1 MSWLSVDA
9 ALITD
14 VSGKPD
20 LRFAHPRLRDRY
32 PSYKNTKVSVLD
44 LRTTHNRF
52 PGADYYDADILNT
65 EQLLKV
71 FRIVKPDVIIDTVS
85 PPPLEGEREMLYN
98 VNVNGTK
105 NLVEVAGGAK
115 GDWGGKCKAFVYT
128 SSSSVVHDTQG
139 DLINVD
145 ERWPK
150 IVGKLQQE
158 YYTETKALAED
169 FVLKYNGTSPS
180 GMLTVAIRPAGIHGE
195 RDTTLTKKLVEHG
208 SKASPLVLSF
218 QLGNNDNLFDF
229 TYVGNIAYAHMLA
242 AELLLATMK
251 RIETKAVLPL
261 DHERVDGEAFNI
273 TNDSPVYF
281 WDMARSIWALM
292 DRYVEP
298 EQAWVLP
305 EGALTVIGGILE
317 TVFGLFGKK
326 PRLTRREVRYSSIQE
341 RSLNKPDRSKGAR
354 AISIVEGLKLSN
366 SVFSSRF
373 CGDVKEVG
381 RYPFVVFS
389 KAMAAY
395 YLELLFFTSIY
406 QALSQSSRIIFTAVN
421 VRDVGHHLKRLQSD
435 TLKNAYSVKY

>member
-1 MSWLSVDA
+1 MAQSRVIELGNVLVVGGCGFVGAHVVDQLLNFPSEDSLPTHPVSRVIDA
-9 ALITD
+9 
-14 VSGKPD
+14 SGKPD
-20 LRFAHPRLRDRY
+20 PRFAHPRLRDRY

-139 DLINVD
+139 DLVNVD

-218 QLGNNDNLFDF
+218 QLGDNDNLFDF

-326 PRLTRREVRYSSIQE
+326 PRLTRREVRYSCMTRYFSCDKAKRRLGYVPYVPLDE
-341 RSLNKPDRSKGAR
+341 GVARSVGFMLEQNKNIEAKKQ
-354 AISIVEGLKLSN
+354 L
-366 SVFSSRF
+366 
-373 CGDVKEVG
+373 
-381 RYPFVVFS
+381 
-389 KAMAAY
+389 
-395 YLELLFFTSIY
+395 
-406 QALSQSSRIIFTAVN
+406 
-421 VRDVGHHLKRLQSD
+421 
-435 TLKNAYSVKY
+435 

>member
-1 MSWLSVDA
+1 MDH
-9 ALITD
+9 
-14 VSGKPD
+14 
-20 LRFAHPRLRDRY
+20 LRYL
-32 PSYKNTKVSVLD
+32 
-44 LRTTHNRF
+44 TT
-52 PGADYYDADILNT
+52 T
-65 EQLLKV
+65 
-71 FRIVKPDVIIDTVS
+71 
-85 PPPLEGEREMLYN
+85 
-98 VNVNGTK
+98 
-105 NLVEVAGGAK
+105 
-115 GDWGGKCKAFVYT
+115 
-128 SSSSVVHDTQG
+128 
-139 DLINVD
+139 LINID
-145 ERWPK
+145 Y
-150 IVGKLQQE
+150 Q
-158 YYTETKALAED
+158 ALAED

-218 QLGNNDNLFDF
+218 QLGDNDNLFDF

-326 PRLTRREVRYSSIQE
+326 PRLTRREVRYSCMTRYFSCDKAKRRLGFVPYVPLDE
-341 RSLNKPDRSKGAR
+341 GVARSVGFMLEQNKNIEAKKQ
-354 AISIVEGLKLSN
+354 L
-366 SVFSSRF
+366 
-373 CGDVKEVG
+373 
-381 RYPFVVFS
+381 
-389 KAMAAY
+389 
-395 YLELLFFTSIY
+395 
-406 QALSQSSRIIFTAVN
+406 
-421 VRDVGHHLKRLQSD
+421 
-435 TLKNAYSVKY
+435 

>member
-1 MSWLSVDA
+1 MAQSRVIELGNVLVVGGCGFVGAHVVDQ
-9 ALITD
+9 LLNFPSEESLPD
-14 VSGKPD
+14 KPASRILD
-20 LRFAHPRLRDRY
+20 ANGNPDSRFAHPRLRGRY

-44 LRTTHNRF
+44 LRTAHNRF
-52 PGADYYDADILNT
+52 PGAEYYDADILNT
-65 EQLLKV
+65 EQLLEV
-71 FRIVKPDVIIDTVS
+71 LRIVKPDVIIDTVS

-105 NLVEVAGGAK
+105 NLLEVAGGAK

-169 FVLKYNGTSPS
+169 IVLKYNGASPS

-218 QLGNNDNLFDF
+218 QLGDNDNLFDF

-242 AELLLATMK
+242 AQLLLATKK
-251 RIETKAVLPL
+251 RAEAKATPPL

-298 EQAWVLP
+298 SQVWVLP

-326 PRLTRREVRYSSIQE
+326 PRLTRREVRYSCMTRYFSCDKAKRRLGYVPYVPLDE
-341 RSLNKPDRSKGAR
+341 GVARSVGFMLEQTKN
-354 AISIVEGLKLSN
+354 VEAKKQL
-366 SVFSSRF
+366 
-373 CGDVKEVG
+373 
-381 RYPFVVFS
+381 
-389 KAMAAY
+389 
-395 YLELLFFTSIY
+395 
-406 QALSQSSRIIFTAVN
+406 
-421 VRDVGHHLKRLQSD
+421 
-435 TLKNAYSVKY
+435 

>member
-1 MSWLSVDA
+1 MVQSRVIELGNVLVVGGCGFVGAHVVDQLLNFPSESSLPDSPASRITDA
-9 ALITD
+9 A
-14 VSGKPD
+14 GNPD
-20 LRFAHPRLRDRY
+20 PRFAHPRLRGRY

-44 LRTTHNRF
+44 LRTVHNRF
-52 PGADYYDADILNT
+52 PGAEYYDADILNT
-65 EQLLKV
+65 EQLLEV
-71 FRIVKPDVIIDTVS
+71 LRIVKPDVIIDTVS

-158 YYTETKALAED
+158 YYTETKALAEE
-169 FVLKYNGTSPS
+169 FVLKYNGASPS

-208 SKASPLVLSF
+208 TKASPLVLSI
-218 QLGNNDNLFDF
+218 QLGDNDNLFDF

-242 AELLLATMK
+242 AELLLATKK
-251 RIETKAVLPL
+251 RSEAKATPPL

-298 EQAWVLP
+298 SQAWALP
-305 EGALTVIGGILE
+305 EGTLTVIGGILE

-326 PRLTRREVRYSSIQE
+326 PRLSRREVRYSCMTRYFSCDKAKRRLGYVPYVPLDE
-341 RSLNKPDRSKGAR
+341 GVARSVGFMLEQKKN
-354 AISIVEGLKLSN
+354 VEAKKQL
-366 SVFSSRF
+366 
-373 CGDVKEVG
+373 
-381 RYPFVVFS
+381 
-389 KAMAAY
+389 
-395 YLELLFFTSIY
+395 
-406 QALSQSSRIIFTAVN
+406 
-421 VRDVGHHLKRLQSD
+421 
-435 TLKNAYSVKY
+435 

>member
-1 MSWLSVDA
+1 MAQSRVIELGNVLVVGGCGFVGAHVVDQ
-9 ALITD
+9 LLNFPSEDSLPTHPVSKVTD
-14 VSGKPD
+14 ASGKPD

-139 DLINVD
+139 DLVNVD

-218 QLGNNDNLFDF
+218 QLGDNDNLFDF

-326 PRLTRREVRYSSIQE
+326 PRLTRREVRYSCMTRYFSCDKAKRRLGYVPYIPLE
-341 RSLNKPDRSKGAR
+341 EGVARSVGFMLEQNKNIEAKKQ
-354 AISIVEGLKLSN
+354 L
-366 SVFSSRF
+366 
-373 CGDVKEVG
+373 
-381 RYPFVVFS
+381 
-389 KAMAAY
+389 
-395 YLELLFFTSIY
+395 
-406 QALSQSSRIIFTAVN
+406 
-421 VRDVGHHLKRLQSD
+421 
-435 TLKNAYSVKY
+435 

>member
-1 MSWLSVDA
+1 MAQNRWQAPARILHRNKG
-9 ALITD
+9 TD
-14 VSGKPD
+14 H
-20 LRFAHPRLRDRY
+20 LRY
-32 PSYKNTKVSVLD
+32 PKK
-44 LRTTHNRF
+44 TT
-52 PGADYYDADILNT
+52 
-65 EQLLKV
+65 
-71 FRIVKPDVIIDTVS
+71 
-85 PPPLEGEREMLYN
+85 
-98 VNVNGTK
+98 
-105 NLVEVAGGAK
+105 
-115 GDWGGKCKAFVYT
+115 
-128 SSSSVVHDTQG
+128 
-139 DLINVD
+139 LINID
-145 ERWPK
+145 Y
-150 IVGKLQQE
+150 Q
-158 YYTETKALAED
+158 ALAED

-218 QLGNNDNLFDF
+218 QLGDNDNLFDF

-326 PRLTRREVRYSSIQE
+326 PRLTRREVRYSCMTRYFSCDKAKRRLGYVPYVPLDE
-341 RSLNKPDRSKGAR
+341 GVARSVGFMLEQNKNIEAKKQLQDVYIAKW
-354 AISIVEGLKLSN
+354 SN
-366 SVFSSRF
+366 TI
-373 CGDVKEVG
+373 G
-381 RYPFVVFS
+381 
-389 KAMAAY
+389 MAYNGSMDFLITINAFLY
-395 YLELLFFTSIY
+395 RTLFT
-406 QALSQSSRIIFTAVN
+406 RH
-421 VRDVGHHLKRLQSD
+421 D
-435 TLKNAYSVKY
+435 

>member
-1 MSWLSVDA
+1 MAQSRVIELGNVLVVGGCGFVGAHVVDQ
-9 ALITD
+9 LLNFPSEDSLPTHPVSKVTD
-14 VSGKPD
+14 ASGKPD

-139 DLINVD
+139 DLVNVD

-218 QLGNNDNLFDF
+218 QLGDNDNLFDF

-326 PRLTRREVRYSSIQE
+326 PRLTRREVRYSCMTRYFSCDKAKRRLGYVPYVPLDE
-341 RSLNKPDRSKGAR
+341 GVARSVGFMLEQNKNIEAKKQ
-354 AISIVEGLKLSN
+354 L
-366 SVFSSRF
+366 
-373 CGDVKEVG
+373 
-381 RYPFVVFS
+381 
-389 KAMAAY
+389 
-395 YLELLFFTSIY
+395 
-406 QALSQSSRIIFTAVN
+406 
-421 VRDVGHHLKRLQSD
+421 
-435 TLKNAYSVKY
+435 